1 MPLPTLDTSERTDRE
16 ADPRTAPDVPYVLIV
31 WDDPIN
37 LMSYV
42 SYVFQSYFGYPRAK
56 ADQLMLQVHNEGR
69 AVVATGS
76 LEKIEADTA
85 AMHGYG
91 LQATFTRA
99 DRA

>member
-1 MPLPTLDTSERTDRE
+1 MPSPDTIERTDRE
-16 ADPRTAPDVPYVLIV
+16 ADQRTELDVPYLLIV

-56 ADQLMLQVHNEGR
+56 ADQLMMQVHHEGR

-76 LEKIEADTA
+76 LEKIEADVA

-91 LQATFTRA
+91 LQATFKRA
-99 DRA
+99 DQA